1 MQNRFLFVALALVA
15 ALTMTAQEVD
25 KTKVTGNADA
35 AKKAGESLKGL
46 EDGEKAYEST
56 RYAEDGRNVEVGG

>member
-1 MQNRFLFVALALVA
+1 MCGFLWSQTIFTYNKQFWNSMQNRFLFVALALVA

-35 AKKAGESLKGL
+35 AKKAGE
-46 EDGEKAYEST
+46 
-56 RYAEDGRNVEVGG
+56 